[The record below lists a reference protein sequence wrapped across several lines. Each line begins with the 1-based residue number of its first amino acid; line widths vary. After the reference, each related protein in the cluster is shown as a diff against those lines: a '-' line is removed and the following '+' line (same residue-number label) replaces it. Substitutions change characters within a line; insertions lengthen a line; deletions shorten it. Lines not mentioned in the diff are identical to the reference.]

1 MKIKITTYEIPTVMN
16 TVKQP
21 KYLNTRPRVKTM
33 VSVLEETEINAW
45 VYQT

>member
-1 MKIKITTYEIPTVMN
+1 MKITTYEIPTVMD

-21 KYLNTRPRVKTM
+21 KYLNRRPRVKTM